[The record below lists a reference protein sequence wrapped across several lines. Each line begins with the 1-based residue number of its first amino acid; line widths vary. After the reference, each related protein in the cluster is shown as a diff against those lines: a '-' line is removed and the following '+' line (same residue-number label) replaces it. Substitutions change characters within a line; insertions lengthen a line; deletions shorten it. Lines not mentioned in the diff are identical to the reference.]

1 MAYRNKLNEN
11 GIILRKKGLVVQGYN
26 QEEMVDFEEATR
38 MLLAGDMD
46 FKLFK

>member
-11 GIILRKKGLVVQGYN
+11 GIILRKKGLVVQGY